1 MRETVAIL
9 GSGTMGCDVALLCA
23 RAGYE
28 VCVWHRKDAGVA
40 EARWTRRVAS
50 YVQREILTAAE
61 AERMK
66 LATHFTEELSVA
78 AHARWIVES
87 IAEDLGMKREWLA
100 RIDRLCAPDT
110 ILMSNT
116 SCLPLDRLADDL
128 TRPNWFAGVHFF
140 NPALKIRLVEV
151 AGATQTE
158 AECLARI
165 HQWVTSLGRSPVRVK
180 ATPGFVVNR
189 LMAGLMA
196 QAFRLLEAGTA
207 TAADIDRLA
216 CEVLGHPIGPLALGD
231 LIGLDI
237 AEAILARLSDDIPD
251 PALRPCETLR
261 SLVAAGHLGRKTGR
275 GVHSY
280 PGQSVS

>member
-1 MRETVAIL
+1 MKRATSFTDEI
-9 GSGTMGCDVALLCA
+9 DVAA
-23 RAGYE
+23 
-28 VCVWHRKDAGVA
+28 
-40 EARWTRRVAS
+40 
-50 YVQREILTAAE
+50 Q
-61 AERMK
+61 
-66 LATHFTEELSVA
+66 
-78 AHARWIVES
+78 ARWIVES
-87 IAEDLGMKREWLA
+87 IAENLEDKSNWLA
-100 RIDRLCAPDT
+100 KIDRNCGPDA

-116 SCLPLDRLADDL
+116 SCLPLDRIADAL
-128 TRPNWFAGVHFF
+128 IRPEWFAGVHFF

-151 AGATQTE
+151 AGATKTGDD
-158 AECLARI
+158 CLARI
-165 HQWVTSLGRSPVRVK
+165 QHWVNSLDRSPVMVK

-237 AEAILARLSDDIPD
+237 AEKILARLSEDIPD

-280 PGQSVS
+280 PAQPAS